1 MHFRGPQC
9 VLFTFLGRRH
19 QLKLNLPLPPLPLY
33 FVPTTWGRGQR
44 GVGYITRPCPTSSS
58 SHSSSTSSSGA
69 PLPAPCMPLTCTGRA
84 WLLVRKQGLRW
95 SSGQRESIS
104 PYPAGLPLPQQQP
117 HQPQQVEEGG
127 LAGSRTENEPRNSV
141 QGGKAGAASQQPGYN
156 NRPKGQAQP
165 TTRSRRQPAAAPLSV
180 QSQLPQTVHSSYSKN
195 NMLSP
200 MLPSQQQGHRQ

>member
-1 MHFRGPQC
+1 M
-9 VLFTFLGRRH
+9 
-19 QLKLNLPLPPLPLY
+19 
-33 FVPTTWGRGQR
+33 
-44 GVGYITRPCPTSSS
+44 GYITRPCPTSSS
-58 SHSSSTSSSGA
+58 SSSHSSSGA

-141 QGGKAGAASQQPGYN
+141 QGGKAGAASQQPGYK

-165 TTRSRRQPAAAPLSV
+165 TTSSRRQPAAAPLSV